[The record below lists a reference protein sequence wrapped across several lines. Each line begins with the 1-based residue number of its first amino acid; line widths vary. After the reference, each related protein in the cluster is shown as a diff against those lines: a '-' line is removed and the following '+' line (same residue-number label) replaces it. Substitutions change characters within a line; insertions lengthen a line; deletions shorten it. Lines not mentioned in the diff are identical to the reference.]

1 MVRKRPIIYTT
12 EDTLVEIIFRRE
24 GSLNHPERF
33 NISKSVVDKLIDR
46 CSKEYRGILSNT
58 WISFF
63 KRYGKLTRLTSD
75 NIEVITSIRIPM
87 FVRKP
92 ARIWPI
98 RDRFRRDTIL
108 TRMFVESYTTWY
120 GKEYPLPK
128 WVPIDE
134 SVADSKEINI
144 QELARQLVS
153 RVDRSSVPTIL
164 WDIAKLP
171 DFPVRYLPMDINTI
185 ERYIQSVIRN
195 HLIVDDSFCD
205 VYLSRAW
212 NKDIGL
218 WGDPDDWVEQIFSM
232 VTANGNNLKIVNRF
246 LRADDTLRPRFTS
259 IDRLSLCAPHPVT
272 DFSILLDYWQLIGV
286 TTPNWTMI
294 KMAYEDCDL
303 RTIPDQYS
311 NGLLD
316 INNFQILLYRADG
329 EKQIANLIRSNVNAI
344 SWIYANITSIL
355 PSQYIIIVEGLL
367 DVLKSLDTSATGH
380 IDGIYIRHRVLSTLS
395 TIMRSNPDR
404 WIESFPELLRYCD
417 TIDNVTIDSAIRNA
431 SGNQKELFEAV
442 PLRNITQTE
451 IIRIISTHKGFLH
464 LNRSKSVYSKE
475 TISLHKFIPSISLLL
490 DLFFEKDNLEYIEDV
505 DDPEVEQMLIDHLNV
520 KKAGFLDFA
529 KTWLSKH
536 FRYILYRCK

>member
-1 MVRKRPIIYTT
+1 MARKRPIIYTT

-33 NISKSVVDKLIDR
+33 NISKSVIDKLIDR
-46 CSKEYRGILSNT
+46 CSKHYRGVLPGT

-63 KRYGKLTRLTSD
+63 KTYGKLTRLSLN
-75 NIEVITSIRIPM
+75 NIEVIASIKIPM

-92 ARIWPI
+92 VSSWLIHDRLK
-98 RDRFRRDTIL
+98 RDIIL
-108 TRMFVESYTTWY
+108 TQMFIASYTTWY
-120 GKEYPLPK
+120 GKGYPLPK

-134 SVADSKEINI
+134 AMVHSKEINR
-144 QELARQLVS
+144 QELARQLIP
-153 RVDRSSVPTIL
+153 RLDRSSIPGIL
-164 WDIAKLP
+164 WDEARLP
-171 DFPVRYLPMDINTI
+171 DFPVRYLQTDMDTI

-218 WGDPDDWVEQIFSM
+218 WGNPDDWVERIFSM

-259 IDRLSLCAPHPVT
+259 IDRLSLCALHPIT

-344 SWIYANITSIL
+344 NWIYANITSIL

-395 TIMRSNPDR
+395 IIMRSNPDR

-505 DDPEVEQMLIDHLNV
+505 DDPEVEQMLIDHLNA

>member
-1 MVRKRPIIYTT
+1 MARKRPIIYTT

-33 NISKSVVDKLIDR
+33 NISKSVVEKLIDR
-46 CSKEYRGILSNT
+46 CSKEYRGVLPNT

-63 KRYGKLTRLTSD
+63 KRYGKLVRLSSD
-75 NIEVITSIRIPM
+75 NIEMIASIRIPM

-92 ARIWPI
+92 INAYLIK
-98 RDRFRRDTIL
+98 DRLRRDTIL
-108 TRMFVESYTTWY
+108 ARMFVESYTTWY
-120 GKEYPLPK
+120 GKDHRLPK

-134 SVADSKEINI
+134 SVADSKEVDVR
-144 QELARQLVS
+144 ELARQLTS

-171 DFPVRYLPMDINTI
+171 DFPVQYLPTDMNTI
-185 ERYIQSVIRN
+185 ERYIQNVIDN
-195 HLIVDDSFCD
+195 HLAVDNSFCD
-205 VYLSRAW
+205 VLVSRVCHKETVLMNDI
-212 NKDIGL
+212 NK
-218 WGDPDDWVEQIFSM
+218 WVERIFSM

-246 LRADDTLRPRFTS
+246 LQVNDGLRPAFTS
-259 IDRLSLCAPHPVT
+259 IDRLSLCALNPIT
-272 DFSILLDYWQLIGV
+272 DFSILLDYWQLIGI

-344 SWIYANITSIL
+344 SWIYTNITSIL

-380 IDGIYIRHRVLSTLS
+380 IDGIYIRHRILSTLS
-395 TIMRSNPDR
+395 IIMRSNPDR

-505 DDPEVEQMLIDHLNV
+505 DDPEVEQMLIDHLNA

>member
-1 MVRKRPIIYTT
+1 
-12 EDTLVEIIFRRE
+12 
-24 GSLNHPERF
+24 
-33 NISKSVVDKLIDR
+33 
-46 CSKEYRGILSNT
+46 
-58 WISFF
+58 
-63 KRYGKLTRLTSD
+63 
-75 NIEVITSIRIPM
+75 
-87 FVRKP
+87 
-92 ARIWPI
+92 
-98 RDRFRRDTIL
+98 
-108 TRMFVESYTTWY
+108 
-120 GKEYPLPK
+120 
-128 WVPIDE
+128 
-134 SVADSKEINI
+134 
-144 QELARQLVS
+144 
-153 RVDRSSVPTIL
+153 
-164 WDIAKLP
+164 
-171 DFPVRYLPMDINTI
+171 
-185 ERYIQSVIRN
+185 
-195 HLIVDDSFCD
+195 
-205 VYLSRAW
+205 
-212 NKDIGL
+212 
-218 WGDPDDWVEQIFSM
+218 M

-246 LRADDTLRPRFTS
+246 LRADDTLRPKFTS
-259 IDRLSLCAPHPVT
+259 IDRLSLCALHPIT

-395 TIMRSNPDR
+395 IIMRSNPDR

-431 SGNQKELFEAV
+431 SGNQKELFEAA

-451 IIRIISTHKGFLH
+451 IIRIISTHRGFLH

-505 DDPEVEQMLIDHLNV
+505 DDPEVEQMLIDHLNA